1 MKLTRIVLLGAVAVL
16 LLTGSDSFAGAAK
29 GQGEAFAAAFQA
41 RFNLIDANK
50 DGKVSRKEYV
60 EFHSKQA
67 GKRFDQVD
75 KDKKGYV
82 TKEEVQQAVEE
93 AATKMQDKRKKW
105 LEKQQQKQQEQQ
117 QQAE

>member
-1 MKLTRIVLLGAVAVL
+1 MLGAVAVL

-29 GQGEAFAAAFQA
+29 GQGEALAGAFQA
-41 RFNLIDANK
+41 RFELIDANN
-50 DGKVSRKEYV
+50 DGKVTRAEYV

-82 TKEEVQQAVEE
+82 TKEEVKEAVEK
-93 AATKMQDKRKKW
+93 AATKMQKNKQKW
-105 LEKQQQKQQEQQ
+105 LEKKQQMQEQQ
-117 QQAE
+117 QAE